1 MTFNLVAMDYSNV
14 EQHSLHEFD
23 DVMEMENN
31 SDYED
36 RGDLES
42 GGSGEKNYH
51 WTPSLI
57 KKRGYNSLQQVGVPV
72 TLSICDVTPH
82 PPDYR

>member
-1 MTFNLVAMDYSNV
+1 MTFDLVVMDYSNV

-31 SDYED
+31 SDYD
-36 RGDLES
+36 DSGDGDLES
-42 GGSGEKNYH
+42 GGYKDKNYH

-57 KKRGYNSLQQVGVPV
+57 RKRGFNSLQRVV
-72 TLSICDVTPH
+72 S
-82 PPDYR
+82 

>member
-23 DVMEMENN
+23 DVMEMGNN
-31 SDYED
+31 SDYDDTGE
-36 RGDLES
+36 GDLES
-42 GGSGEKNYH
+42 GDYNDKNYH

-57 KKRGYNSLQQVGVPV
+57 RKRGFNSLQQVW
-72 TLSICDVTPH
+72 C
-82 PPDYR
+82 